1 MAATPEGTV
10 HPAMP
15 EPYGEESLA
24 QDQGSDFQYGAPCY
38 DPPPPAGSPEYAGEV
53 PGHPA
58 FTAAARQHDA
68 DARQHANAGPAGRGP
83 VGPEEDPSS
92 SGSRCDPSEA
102 TTPPRSRPV
111 ATSTEVAG
119 GYVHATGGL

>member
-1 MAATPEGTV
+1 
-10 HPAMP
+10 MP

-24 QDQGSDFQYGAPCY
+24 QNQGSDFQYGAPCY

-83 VGPEEDPSS
+83 VGPEEGPEFQWVQMRPIGGDDTPSIPT
-92 SGSRCDPSEA
+92 RRD
-102 TTPPRSRPV
+102 V
-111 ATSTEVAG
+111 
-119 GYVHATGGL
+119 Y